1 MLVTKE
7 SSNTYAKSQQ
17 QQQHMWD
24 RNQIALKKYEEVYN
38 QSLVLTC
45 ISMKP
50 DLLIPK
56 IFDSSSLCSLQMIL
70 GQWSIQQHNTTSGVL
85 PSTMA
90 MSSYL

>member
-7 SSNTYAKSQQ
+7 SSNTYVKSQ

-24 RNQIALKKYEEVYN
+24 INQLALNKYEEVYN
-38 QSLVLTC
+38 QALVLTC

-56 IFDSSSLCSLQMIL
+56 SFESSSLCSLQMIL
-70 GQWSIQQHNTTSGVL
+70 GQWSIQ
-85 PSTMA
+85 
-90 MSSYL
+90 